1 MRIYMHSLAQG
12 KSKMERKFC
21 ICEKS
26 VCEKSVKS
34 VDSASNFHY
43 IIVW

>member
-1 MRIYMHSLAQG
+1 MHSLAQG

-26 VCEKSVKS
+26 VKSVKS
-34 VDSASNFHY
+34 VDSTSDFHY
-43 IIVW
+43 IITW